1 MKNEEIS
8 GIFRDIAD
16 LLERKKE
23 NWFKIRAYRKVA
35 DSIDGLVDEVET
47 LVSEDRIQEIEG
59 AGTAIKKKITEIITT
74 GKLAYYEKLKMEFP
88 EEQSDQ

>member
-59 AGTAIKKKITEIITT
+59 AGPAIKKKITEIITT